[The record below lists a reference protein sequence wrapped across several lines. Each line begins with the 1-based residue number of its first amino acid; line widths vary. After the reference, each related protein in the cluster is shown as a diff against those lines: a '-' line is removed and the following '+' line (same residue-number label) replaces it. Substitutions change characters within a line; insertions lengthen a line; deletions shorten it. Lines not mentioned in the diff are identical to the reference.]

1 MAGLLFF
8 LTLITLVILLITT
21 LISAIKRK
29 PVKRKLLS
37 MILIIGVYGFAW
49 LCFFWTAK
57 LVAVTFGTNICFDD
71 WCATVTGA
79 DRLADG
85 STVAVHITMANH
97 ALRIAQKP
105 DDPRVYL
112 VTAAGKRF
120 APTATSPIPLDTRL
134 QLYQS
139 LQTTLTFNV
148 PKNAGGLR
156 VLIEEGP
163 FIANLVFPQDE
174 QVFEVK

>member
-8 LTLITLVILLITT
+8 LTLVTLVVLLITT

-37 MILIIGVYGFAW
+37 MILIVGGYGLAW
-49 LCFFWTAK
+49 LCFFWSAK
-57 LVAVTFGTNICFDD
+57 LVTVPLGTNICFDD

-85 STVAVHITMANH
+85 STVVVHITMSNH
-97 ALRIAQKP
+97 ARGIAQKP
-105 DDPRVYL
+105 DEPRVYL
-112 VTAAGKRF
+112 VTAAGDRF
-120 APTATSPIPLDTRL
+120 AATATGQIPLDTRL
-134 QLYQS
+134 QLNQS
-139 LQTTLTFNV
+139 LQTTLTFTV
-148 PKNAGGLR
+148 PKNAGRLKI
-156 VLIEEGP
+156 LIEEGP